1 MTDDEALALN
11 AFQEANLEPND
22 GMAAVVRVVLNR
34 MAMDYSSDGTI
45 QGTVFRHEQFSW
57 TEFAMVDGKYT
68 RVAFT
73 PAEVQARAET
83 LLTDAQKYSAA
94 WGRATDI
101 ADRVQGGSYTG
112 VLYDQLTDDTVLY
125 LNPHISSQPW
135 ATPDKLVVKIGH
147 HNFYRA

>member
-11 AFQEANLEPND
+11 AFQEANLESND
-22 GMAAVVRVVLNR
+22 GMAAIVRVVLNR
-34 MAMDYSSDGTI
+34 MTMGYSSDGTV

-94 WGRATDI
+94 WTRAEDI
-101 ADRVQGGSYTG
+101 VDRVSSGSYTG
-112 VLYDQLTDDTVLY
+112 ALYDQLTDDAVLY
-125 LNPHISSQPW
+125 LNPAISSQPW
-135 ATPDKLVVKIGH
+135 ATPDKLVVQIGH
-147 HNFYRA
+147 HQFFRA